1 MEMTLIVM
9 LGTALFATI
18 GILGGAVFGFRGQ
31 ISGVHAEIGKVRGEI
46 TGLATHADI
55 ATLDTS
61 LRGEIITLDTSL
73 RGEIA
78 GLDTSLRGEITTLD
92 TSLRG
97 EIAGLATHADIAR
110 LEERFGLG

>member
-55 ATLDTS
+55 ATL
-61 LRGEIITLDTSL
+61 E
-73 RGEIA
+73 
-78 GLDTSLRGEITTLD
+78 

-110 LEERFGLG
+110 LEERFGHLEARLDEHLRVHV